1 MASEKLLF
9 NNDGLSLTNIKKYI
23 LPLFSLENASV
34 SMVKF
39 KDTDKQRAVFK
50 IETERNSYCLK
61 KVYYNEESLLFVY
74 SAMEWLYRNN
84 LNVPR
89 LLPSKNNSRF
99 VLFNNMIFILTPW
112 VAGDKCDFDNSTHI
126 NLSCQTLG
134 KIHKVSKNFFRF
146 VLFNNMIFILTPW
159 VAGDKCDFDNSTH
172 INLSCQTLGKIHKV
186 SKNFFP
192 IEGST
197 KREGL
202 EDFHLSTS
210 KHFNQLLE
218 NANYANNIKDR
229 FSNIYLNNLG
239 LEDFHLSTSK
249 HFNQLLENANY
260 ANNIK
265 DRFSNIY
272 LNNLDYNLDLAK
284 LSLEISSTIDSS
296 DLSTSL
302 CHGDYVNKNIII
314 DDKDNVFIIDFDKC
328 KYDYSSY
335 DISYFLRR
343 LLKRPT
349 TNWDVQIT
357 IDVLNSYLKENTLTP
372 SDFKYILA
380 YLAFPQKYWK
390 ISRDYYKNIKKC
402 NKKSFVTL
410 LEKGLERTANQL
422 EYINNM
428 IIILEKYYNVKF

>member
-1 MASEKLLF
+1 MTSEKVLF
-9 NNDGLSLTNIKKYI
+9 NNNGLSLTNIKKYI
-23 LPLFSLENASV
+23 LPLFSLENVSV

-50 IETERNSYCLK
+50 IETENNSYCLK

-112 VAGDKCDFDNSTHI
+112 ID
-126 NLSCQTLG
+126 
-134 KIHKVSKNFFRF
+134 
-146 VLFNNMIFILTPW
+146 
-159 VAGDKCDFDNSTH
+159 GDKCDFDNSTH

-229 FSNIYLNNLG
+229 FSNIYL
-239 LEDFHLSTSK
+239 D
-249 HFNQLLENANY
+249 
-260 ANNIK
+260 
-265 DRFSNIY
+265 
-272 LNNLDYNLDLAK
+272 NLDYNLDLAK

-296 DLSTSL
+296 ELSTSL

-314 DDKDNVFIIDFDKC
+314 NNENNVFIIDFDKC

-349 TNWDVQIT
+349 TNWNTEIT
-357 IDVLNSYLKENTLTP
+357 INILNSYLKENTLTS

-402 NKKSFVTL
+402 NKKSFVIL

-422 EYINNM
+422 KFVNEM
-428 IIILEKYYNVKF
+428 ILILEKYYNVKF

>member
-134 KIHKVSKNFFRF
+134 KIHKVSKNFF
-146 VLFNNMIFILTPW
+146 
-159 VAGDKCDFDNSTH
+159 
-172 INLSCQTLGKIHKV
+172 
-186 SKNFFP
+186 P

-197 KREGL
+197 KRE
-202 EDFHLSTS
+202 
-210 KHFNQLLE
+210 
-218 NANYANNIKDR
+218 
-229 FSNIYLNNLG
+229 G

-357 IDVLNSYLKENTLTP
+357 IDVLNSYLKENTLTS
-372 SDFKYILA
+372 SDFQYILA

-422 EYINNM
+422 EYVNNM

>member
-1 MASEKLLF
+1 MPSEKALF
-9 NNDGLSLTNIKKYI
+9 NNDSLSLTNIKKYI

-50 IETERNSYCLK
+50 VEKDNIFYCLK
-61 KVYYNEESLLFVY
+61 KVYYDEENLLFVY
-74 SAMEWLYRNN
+74 SSMEWLYRNN
-84 LNVPR
+84 LHVPR

-112 VAGDKCDFDNSTHI
+112 INGDKCDFDNH
-126 NLSCQTLG
+126 
-134 KIHKVSKNFFRF
+134 
-146 VLFNNMIFILTPW
+146 
-159 VAGDKCDFDNSTH
+159 TH

-192 IEGST
+192 IAGSA

-202 EDFHLSTS
+202 EDFHLSKS
-210 KHFNQLLE
+210 KHLNQLLE
-218 NANYANNIKDR
+218 NANCANNIKDK
-229 FSNIYLNNLG
+229 FSSIYL
-239 LEDFHLSTSK
+239 
-249 HFNQLLENANY
+249 EN
-260 ANNIK
+260 I
-265 DRFSNIY
+265 
-272 LNNLDYNLDLAK
+272 DYNLSLAK

-296 DLSTSL
+296 ELSTSL

-314 DDKDNVFIIDFDKC
+314 DNNKNVFIIDFDKC
-328 KYDYSSY
+328 KYDYSCY
-335 DISYFLRR
+335 DLSYFLRR
-343 LLKRPT
+343 LLKRPA
-349 TNWDVQIT
+349 TNWDVNLT
-357 IDVLNSYLKENTLTP
+357 IDILNSYLKENSLTS

-410 LEKGLERTANQL
+410 LEKGIERTSNQL
-422 EYINNM
+422 DYINAM
-428 IIILEKYYNVKF
+428 IIILEKQYNVKF

>member
-50 IETERNSYCLK
+50 IKTENNSYCLK
-61 KVYYNEESLLFVY
+61 KVYYNEENLLFVY

-84 LNVPR
+84 LNLPR

-112 VAGDKCDFDNSTHI
+112 VKGDKCDFDNSTHI
-126 NLSCQTLG
+126 S
-134 KIHKVSKNFFRF
+134 
-146 VLFNNMIFILTPW
+146 
-159 VAGDKCDFDNSTH
+159 
-172 INLSCQTLGKIHKV
+172 LSCQTLGKIHKV

-192 IEGST
+192 IDGSS

-202 EDFHLSTS
+202 EDFHLSIS

-229 FSNIYLNNLG
+229 FSNIYLDN
-239 LEDFHLSTSK
+239 F
-249 HFNQLLENANY
+249 
-260 ANNIK
+260 
-265 DRFSNIY
+265 
-272 LNNLDYNLDLAK
+272 DYNLDLAK

-296 DLSTSL
+296 DLSRSL

-314 DDKDNVFIIDFDKC
+314 DDKNSVFIIDFDKC

-335 DISYFLRR
+335 DLSYFLRR

-349 TNWDVQIT
+349 TNWDTQIT
-357 IDVLNSYLKENTLTP
+357 IDVLNSYLKENTLTS
-372 SDFKYILA
+372 SDFKYILS

-422 EYINNM
+422 EYVNNM